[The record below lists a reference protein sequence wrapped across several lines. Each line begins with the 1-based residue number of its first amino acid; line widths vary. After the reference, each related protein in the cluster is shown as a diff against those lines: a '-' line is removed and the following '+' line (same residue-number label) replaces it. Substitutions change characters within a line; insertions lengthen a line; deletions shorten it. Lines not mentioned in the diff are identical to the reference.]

1 MNRIQTELL
10 LRKAQSGDTGALDTL
25 IAAYYPQI
33 LNYCRWHTA
42 DEQQA
47 QDAAQ
52 ETFLKAV
59 RWLDSCGGFQGA
71 FRPFLYKI
79 AKNICIDLNRTMKR
93 TEVSLESLP
102 DEPAYQESGFAAAEE
117 KANLRALT
125 AQLEPEQRE
134 LVLLRFAD
142 HRSAPAHGAVPP
154 ACRIENLEN
163 AIGKGGLEM
172 NRAFEKELSRALAA
186 EPDTAVPETLLRR
199 CRAEHIVKQR
209 SGWRDL
215 LHCQFKLLGWK
226 VWALEA
232 MAALA
237 LYSVGRELALW
248 EKAWTLRNA
257 LFGLST
263 LAMLTALLGLPFLY
277 RASQY
282 KMLELE
288 QATYAGI
295 GRPLVMRFLLLL
307 AGETILLGVLVLNV
321 RAAVPWSSGRLL
333 AVLTV
338 PFLTANNELLLLL
351 RWVRPE
357 WMMTGAVPLFAGQ
370 LCLLRFVQLSELPKG
385 LPLAVGV
392 LVLCMVLQC
401 IRLAA
406 RSEYI
411 AED

>member
-1 MNRIQTELL
+1 
-10 LRKAQSGDTGALDTL
+10 
-25 IAAYYPQI
+25 
-33 LNYCRWHTA
+33 
-42 DEQQA
+42 
-47 QDAAQ
+47 
-52 ETFLKAV
+52 
-59 RWLDSCGGFQGA
+59 
-71 FRPFLYKI
+71 
-79 AKNICIDLNRTMKR
+79 
-93 TEVSLESLP
+93 
-102 DEPAYQESGFAAAEE
+102 
-117 KANLRALT
+117 
-125 AQLEPEQRE
+125 
-134 LVLLRFAD
+134 
-142 HRSAPAHGAVPP
+142 
-154 ACRIENLEN
+154 
-163 AIGKGGLEM
+163 M
-172 NRAFEKELSRALAA
+172 NRAFEKELSRALAT
-186 EPDTAVPETLLRR
+186 ELDTAAPKTLLRR
-199 CRAEHIVKQR
+199 CRAEHVVKQR
-209 SGWRDL
+209 SDWRDL

-288 QATYAGI
+288 YATYAGI

-321 RAAVPWSSGRLL
+321 RAAVPWSIGQLL

-370 LCLLRFVQLSELPKG
+370 LCLLRFVQLSELSKG
-385 LPLAVGV
+385 LPLAAGV

-411 AED
+411 AEG

>member
-1 MNRIQTELL
+1 
-10 LRKAQSGDTGALDTL
+10 
-25 IAAYYPQI
+25 
-33 LNYCRWHTA
+33 
-42 DEQQA
+42 
-47 QDAAQ
+47 
-52 ETFLKAV
+52 
-59 RWLDSCGGFQGA
+59 
-71 FRPFLYKI
+71 
-79 AKNICIDLNRTMKR
+79 
-93 TEVSLESLP
+93 
-102 DEPAYQESGFAAAEE
+102 
-117 KANLRALT
+117 
-125 AQLEPEQRE
+125 
-134 LVLLRFAD
+134 
-142 HRSAPAHGAVPP
+142 
-154 ACRIENLEN
+154 
-163 AIGKGGLEM
+163 M

-199 CRAEHIVKQR
+199 CRAEHVVKQR
-209 SGWRDL
+209 SDWRDL

-307 AGETILLGVLVLNV
+307 AGETILLGAVSYTHL
-321 RAAVPWSSGRLL
+321 RAHET
-333 AVLTV
+333 VLTV

-385 LPLAVGV
+385 LPLAAGV

-411 AED
+411 AEG

>member
-1 MNRIQTELL
+1 
-10 LRKAQSGDTGALDTL
+10 
-25 IAAYYPQI
+25 
-33 LNYCRWHTA
+33 
-42 DEQQA
+42 
-47 QDAAQ
+47 
-52 ETFLKAV
+52 
-59 RWLDSCGGFQGA
+59 
-71 FRPFLYKI
+71 
-79 AKNICIDLNRTMKR
+79 
-93 TEVSLESLP
+93 
-102 DEPAYQESGFAAAEE
+102 
-117 KANLRALT
+117 
-125 AQLEPEQRE
+125 
-134 LVLLRFAD
+134 
-142 HRSAPAHGAVPP
+142 
-154 ACRIENLEN
+154 
-163 AIGKGGLEM
+163 M
-172 NRAFEKELSRALAA
+172 NRAFEKELSRALAT
-186 EPDTAVPETLLRR
+186 ELDTAAPKTLLRR
-199 CRAEHIVKQR
+199 CRAEHVVKQR
-209 SGWRDL
+209 SDWRDL

-248 EKAWTLRNA
+248 EKVWTLRNA

-295 GRPLVMRFLLLL
+295 GRPLVMRFLL
-307 AGETILLGVLVLNV
+307 
-321 RAAVPWSSGRLL
+321 LL

-385 LPLAVGV
+385 LPLAAGV

-411 AED
+411 AEG

>member
-1 MNRIQTELL
+1 
-10 LRKAQSGDTGALDTL
+10 
-25 IAAYYPQI
+25 
-33 LNYCRWHTA
+33 
-42 DEQQA
+42 
-47 QDAAQ
+47 
-52 ETFLKAV
+52 
-59 RWLDSCGGFQGA
+59 
-71 FRPFLYKI
+71 
-79 AKNICIDLNRTMKR
+79 
-93 TEVSLESLP
+93 
-102 DEPAYQESGFAAAEE
+102 
-117 KANLRALT
+117 
-125 AQLEPEQRE
+125 
-134 LVLLRFAD
+134 
-142 HRSAPAHGAVPP
+142 
-154 ACRIENLEN
+154 
-163 AIGKGGLEM
+163 M
-172 NRAFEKELSRALAA
+172 NRAFEKELSRALAT
-186 EPDTAVPETLLRR
+186 ELDTAAPKTLLRR
-199 CRAEHIVKQR
+199 CRAEHVVKQR
-209 SGWRDL
+209 SDWRDL

-248 EKAWTLRNA
+248 EKVWTLRNA

-321 RAAVPWSSGRLL
+321 RAAVPWSIGQLL

-357 WMMTGAVPLFAGQ
+357 
-370 LCLLRFVQLSELPKG
+370 
-385 LPLAVGV
+385 
-392 LVLCMVLQC
+392 
-401 IRLAA
+401 
-406 RSEYI
+406 
-411 AED
+411 

>member
-1 MNRIQTELL
+1 
-10 LRKAQSGDTGALDTL
+10 
-25 IAAYYPQI
+25 
-33 LNYCRWHTA
+33 
-42 DEQQA
+42 
-47 QDAAQ
+47 
-52 ETFLKAV
+52 
-59 RWLDSCGGFQGA
+59 
-71 FRPFLYKI
+71 
-79 AKNICIDLNRTMKR
+79 
-93 TEVSLESLP
+93 
-102 DEPAYQESGFAAAEE
+102 
-117 KANLRALT
+117 
-125 AQLEPEQRE
+125 
-134 LVLLRFAD
+134 
-142 HRSAPAHGAVPP
+142 
-154 ACRIENLEN
+154 
-163 AIGKGGLEM
+163 M
-172 NRAFEKELSRALAA
+172 NRAFEKELSRALAT
-186 EPDTAVPETLLRR
+186 ELDTAAPKTLLRR
-199 CRAEHIVKQR
+199 CRAEHVVKQR
-209 SGWRDL
+209 SDWRDL

-321 RAAVPWSSGRLL
+321 RAAVPWSIGQLL

-351 RWVRPE
+351 RWVRPDDDDRGCTAVCRAAVFAAVRAIIGTAE
-357 WMMTGAVPLFAGQ
+357 RSAAGGGRAGALYGVAVHPACRPVRIYCRRL
-370 LCLLRFVQLSELPKG
+370 KG
-385 LPLAVGV
+385 ASHGTEN
-392 LVLCMVLQC
+392 
-401 IRLAA
+401 
-406 RSEYI
+406 SEYYKAI
-411 AED
+411 QG

>member
-1 MNRIQTELL
+1 
-10 LRKAQSGDTGALDTL
+10 
-25 IAAYYPQI
+25 
-33 LNYCRWHTA
+33 
-42 DEQQA
+42 
-47 QDAAQ
+47 
-52 ETFLKAV
+52 
-59 RWLDSCGGFQGA
+59 
-71 FRPFLYKI
+71 
-79 AKNICIDLNRTMKR
+79 
-93 TEVSLESLP
+93 
-102 DEPAYQESGFAAAEE
+102 
-117 KANLRALT
+117 
-125 AQLEPEQRE
+125 
-134 LVLLRFAD
+134 
-142 HRSAPAHGAVPP
+142 
-154 ACRIENLEN
+154 
-163 AIGKGGLEM
+163 M

-186 EPDTAVPETLLRR
+186 EPDTAAPKTLLRR
-199 CRAEHIVKQR
+199 CRAEHVVKQR
-209 SGWRDL
+209 SDWRDL

-288 QATYAGI
+288 HATYAGV
-295 GRPLVMRFLLLL
+295 GRPLVMRFLL
-307 AGETILLGVLVLNV
+307 
-321 RAAVPWSSGRLL
+321 LL

-385 LPLAVGV
+385 LPLAAGV

-411 AED
+411 VEG

>member
-1 MNRIQTELL
+1 
-10 LRKAQSGDTGALDTL
+10 
-25 IAAYYPQI
+25 
-33 LNYCRWHTA
+33 
-42 DEQQA
+42 
-47 QDAAQ
+47 
-52 ETFLKAV
+52 
-59 RWLDSCGGFQGA
+59 
-71 FRPFLYKI
+71 
-79 AKNICIDLNRTMKR
+79 
-93 TEVSLESLP
+93 
-102 DEPAYQESGFAAAEE
+102 
-117 KANLRALT
+117 
-125 AQLEPEQRE
+125 
-134 LVLLRFAD
+134 
-142 HRSAPAHGAVPP
+142 
-154 ACRIENLEN
+154 
-163 AIGKGGLEM
+163 M

-199 CRAEHIVKQR
+199 CRAEHVVKQR
-209 SGWRDL
+209 SDWRDL

-263 LAMLTALLGLPFLY
+263 LAMLTAMLGLPFLY

-288 QATYAGI
+288 HATYAGI

-307 AGETILLGVLVLNV
+307 A
-321 RAAVPWSSGRLL
+321 
-333 AVLTV
+333 VLTV
-338 PFLTANNELLLLL
+338 PFLTANNDLLLLL

-385 LPLAVGV
+385 LPLAAGV

-411 AED
+411 AEG